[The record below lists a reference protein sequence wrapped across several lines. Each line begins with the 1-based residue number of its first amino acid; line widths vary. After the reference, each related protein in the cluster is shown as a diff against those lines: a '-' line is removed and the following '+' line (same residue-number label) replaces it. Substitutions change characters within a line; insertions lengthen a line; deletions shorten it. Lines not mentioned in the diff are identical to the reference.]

1 MTRHWAR
8 REWLQLGATAFAG
21 FACGAGRVTDS
32 MQNGRLTA
40 RPSQPGR
47 SVEPGRHPL
56 GIGARGRDG
65 FFFVPAVARDRPL
78 PLALMLHGAGG
89 RATAFDGLVDVVGQ
103 LGIALLAVDA
113 RGSTWDVIR
122 GDFGPDVDF
131 IDRALAHVFDR
142 CSIDPARLAIG
153 GFSDGASYALTLG
166 LRNGDLFS
174 HILAFSP
181 GFSLPGDARGKPR
194 IFISHGTSDAI
205 LPIDRTSR
213 TIAPRLRRDG
223 YELVYQEF
231 DGPHT
236 VPAAVRDQAL
246 RWLLGTDRSDVRD
259 R

>member
-1 MTRHWAR
+1 MTKRWAR
-8 REWLQLGATAFAG
+8 RDWLRLGATAFAG
-21 FACGAGRVTDS
+21 FACGAGRTTES

-40 RPSQPGR
+40 RAAEPRHP
-47 SVEPGRHPL
+47 VEPGRYPL
-56 GIGARGRDG
+56 GLGARGRDG
-65 FFFVPAVARDRPL
+65 FYVVPAVPRDRSV

-89 RATAFDGLVDVVGQ
+89 RASAFDGLVEHVGA

-113 RGSTWDVIR
+113 RDSTWDVIR

-142 CSIDPARLAIG
+142 CSVDPARLAIG

-181 GFSLPGDARGKPR
+181 GFSLPGDATGRPR
-194 IFISHGTSDAI
+194 IFISHGTNDAI

-231 DGPHT
+231 DGPHA
-236 VPAAVRDQAL
+236 VPAAIRDQAL
-246 RWLLGTDRSDVRD
+246 RWFIGTDRPDIRD